1 MPLLFPMN
9 ARTDWANSI
18 LDTLSHVDQSCAEY
32 LRSHRTKIG
41 FSRQSIST
49 GAIWFIDGNIY
60 LNTRYYS
67 TQTMHNDPHLLSLI
81 VHEVRHLQQG
91 FFTALSVYGELEAWQ
106 LGFRVYQNLT
116 GHLPQGRGDNPHA
129 ALLEIMSLPLGW
141 DRQVL
146 RRAQTLMQ
154 EYAGKGYRADLLPLY
169 PLGKEIKYWLNK

>member
-1 MPLLFPMN
+1 MN
-9 ARTDWANSI
+9 AHTAWTNSI
-18 LDTLSHVDQSCAEY
+18 LETLSRVDEPCVQY

-41 FSRQSIST
+41 FSRQSAST

-60 LNTRYYS
+60 LNSRYYNP
-67 TQTMHNDPHLLSLI
+67 QTATNDPHLLSLM

-91 FFTALSVYGELEAWQ
+91 LFTALSVYGELEAWQ

-116 GHLPQGRGDNPHA
+116 GQLPLGGGNNPHFA
-129 ALLEIMSLPLGW
+129 VLEIISLPLNW

-146 RRAQTLMQ
+146 RRAQILMQ

-169 PLGKEIKYWLNK
+169 PLGKEIKYWLRRTQ

>member
-1 MPLLFPMN
+1 MS
-9 ARTDWANSI
+9 AHTDWTNSI
-18 LDTLSHVDQSCAEY
+18 LDILSRMDEPCVQY

-41 FSRQSIST
+41 FSRQSAST

-60 LNTRYYS
+60 LNSRYYS
-67 TQTMHNDPHLLSLI
+67 LQTAPNDPQLLSLF

-91 FFTALSVYGELEAWQ
+91 FFTALSVYGELDAWQ

-116 GHLPQGRGDNPHA
+116 GQLPSGRGGNSHE

-169 PLGKEIKYWLNK
+169 PFGKEIRHWLKQ